1 MVAMQTRAP
10 IPDDI
15 DALKALVADLGA
27 EMQALRSERDALKQ
41 AGRDDKHEI
50 QHLKL
55 LLAKLQ
61 RMMFGQKSEKL
72 ARQIDQLQLEL
83 EELHINQGEREPAS
97 QAPAPSARPAP
108 QRRPLPEHLPRDIE
122 QHLPQEAACPDCGGA
137 WKQLGEDVSEVLEF
151 VPASFKVVR
160 HVRPR
165 LACTCCDRMAQAP
178 APSRPIARSYAG
190 PGLLAHVFVSK
201 YADHL
206 PLYRQCRIYEREG
219 VELNENT
226 LADWVGAGHQLL
238 RPLINA
244 LHQHM
249 FAARKLHTDD
259 TPVPVLMPGRGKTQQ
274 GRLWT
279 YVRDD
284 RPHGGSAAPAAWF
297 RYSPD
302 RKGIHPQTHLKDF
315 SGVLQADAFAG
326 YNEVYASGRV
336 VEAACWAHA
345 RRKVYDIHASRP
357 TPLSTHFLEQIAW
370 LYKIEA
376 DIRGKPPDV
385 RRDSRQERARPIVR
399 ALHAW
404 LLAQL
409 PALSRKSPTA
419 DAIRYAL
426 NQWQALTR
434 YLEDGEVEIDNNAAE
449 RSLRGVAVGRKNY
462 LFMGSDRGGE
472 RAATMYSLM
481 ETARLNGVNPEAY
494 LRHVLSVIAD
504 YPVNQVADLLPWN
517 VDLASN

>member
-41 AGRDDKHEI
+41 AGRDDKNEI

-97 QAPAPSARPAP
+97 QAPAAAARPAP
-108 QRRPLPEHLPRDIE
+108 QRRPLPEHLPRDIQE
-122 QHLPQEAACPDCGGA
+122 HLPQEAACPDCGGA

-219 VELNENT
+219 VDLSENT

-238 RPLINA
+238 RPLLDA
-244 LHQHM
+244 LHRHV

-259 TPVPVLMPGRGKTQQ
+259 TPVPVLMPGKGKTQQ

-284 RPHGGSAAPAAWF
+284 RPHGASAAPAAWF

-315 SGVLQADAFAG
+315 TGVLQADAFAG
-326 YNEVYASGRV
+326 YNEVYASGRI

-345 RRKVYDIHASRP
+345 RRKIYDIHASRP
-357 TPLSTHFLEQIAW
+357 TPLTAHFLEQVAG
-370 LYKIEA
+370 LYEIEA

-385 RRDSRQERARPIVR
+385 RRTARQEKARPIVT

-404 LLAQL
+404 LLEQL

-449 RSLRGVAVGRKNY
+449 RSLRGVALGRKNY

-494 LRHVLSVIAD
+494 LRHVLSVIAE

-517 VDLASN
+517 VDLTSN

>member
-1 MVAMQTRAP
+1 MVAMQIRAP
-10 IPDDI
+10 IPDDV

-41 AGRDDKHEI
+41 AGRDDKNEI

-61 RMMFGQKSEKL
+61 RMMFGQKSVKL

-97 QAPAPSARPAP
+97 QAPAAAARPAP
-108 QRRPLPEHLPRDIE
+108 QRRPLPEHLPRDSQE
-122 QHLPQEAACPDCGGA
+122 HLPQEAACPDCGGA

-219 VELNENT
+219 VELSETT

-238 RPLINA
+238 RPLIDT
-244 LHQHM
+244 LHCHV
-249 FAARKLHTDD
+249 FAAHKLHTDD
-259 TPVPVLMPGRGKTQQ
+259 TPVPVLMPGKGKTQQ
-274 GRLWT
+274 ARLWT

-315 SGVLQADAFAG
+315 TGVLQADAFAG

-345 RRKVYDIHASRP
+345 RRKIYDIHASRP
-357 TPLSTHFLEQIAW
+357 TPLTTHFLEQVAW
-370 LYKIEA
+370 LYEIEA

-385 RRDSRQERARPIVR
+385 RRTTRQERARPIVT

-404 LLAQL
+404 LTEQL
-409 PALSRKSPTA
+409 PVLSRKAPTA

-449 RSLRGVAVGRKNY
+449 RSLRGVALGRKHY
-462 LFMGSDRGGE
+462 LFMGSDRAGE
-472 RAATMYSLM
+472 RAA
-481 ETARLNGVNPEAY
+481 P
-494 LRHVLSVIAD
+494 
-504 YPVNQVADLLPWN
+504 
-517 VDLASN
+517 